1 MQTRLQRCAE
11 GCSDT
16 ARDNLTASPTDA
28 EMAKAE
34 KLAETC
40 ALKCCD
46 DVIVALPRLETRIKE
61 NLSKA

>member
-1 MQTRLQRCAE
+1 MS
-11 GCSDT
+11 SDDAVADLLIT
-16 ARDNLTASPTDA
+16 A